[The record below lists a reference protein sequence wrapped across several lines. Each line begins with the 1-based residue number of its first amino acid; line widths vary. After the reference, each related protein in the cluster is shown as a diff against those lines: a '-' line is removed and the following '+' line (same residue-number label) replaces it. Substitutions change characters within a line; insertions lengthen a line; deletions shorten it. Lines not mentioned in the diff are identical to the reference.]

1 MLPMV
6 EPAGRKKLS
15 HPVDAHVGR
24 KLKELRLMRG
34 KTQTEVAE
42 GLGISFQQV
51 QKYELGRNR
60 VSASKLFEMSRI
72 LNVDPSYFFDGLA
85 DGTTVDTVDEES
97 ARIAA
102 MVSRIG
108 DIRVRAQIRSF
119 IDSLSVPERK
129 AS

>member
-1 MLPMV
+1 
-6 EPAGRKKLS
+6 
-15 HPVDAHVGR
+15 
-24 KLKELRLMRG
+24 MRG

-72 LNVDPSYFFDGLA
+72 LGVNPAYFFDGLGEDLA
-85 DGTTVDTVDEES
+85 ANAVDDES

-108 DIRVRAQIRSF
+108 DNRVRAQIRSF
-119 IDSLSVPERK
+119 IDSLTPPDRK
-129 AS
+129 AG

>member
-1 MLPMV
+1 M
-6 EPAGRKKLS
+6 S
-15 HPVDAHVGR
+15 HPVDVHVGR

-72 LNVDPSYFFDGLA
+72 LGVNPAYFFEGLGDDQA
-85 DGTTVDTVDEES
+85 AAAFDDES

-108 DIRVRAQIRSF
+108 DNRVRAQIRAF
-119 IDSLSVPERK
+119 IDSLTPPERK
-129 AS
+129 AG

>member
-1 MLPMV
+1 M
-6 EPAGRKKLS
+6 S

-72 LNVDPSYFFDGLA
+72 LGVEPAYFFEGLGDDMA
-85 DGTTVDTVDEES
+85 VAAVDDDS

-108 DIRVRAQIRSF
+108 DTRVRAQIRSF
-119 IDSLSVPERK
+119 IDSLTPPERK
-129 AS
+129 AG

>member
-1 MLPMV
+1 M
-6 EPAGRKKLS
+6 S

-24 KLKELRLMRG
+24 KLKELRLLRG

-72 LNVDPSYFFDGLA
+72 LGVDPAYFFDGLDDAANA
-85 DGTTVDTVDEES
+85 DAPAPAVDDDS

-108 DIRVRAQIRSF
+108 DTRVRAQIRSF
-119 IDSLSVPERK
+119 IDSLTVPDRK
-129 AS
+129 AG

>member
-1 MLPMV
+1 M
-6 EPAGRKKLS
+6 S

-119 IDSLSVPERK
+119 IDSLTVPERK